1 MYVNQ
6 FYGHIITGDLSIVQ
20 NESLRNIMKK
30 GAKFRDCANISVEK
44 LIKSIVNDVINFKQ
58 KWTDKE
64 RLESYDLDQWVCL
77 VCQRIKRKIDQLR
90 RNQEIYVRG
99 DNIMDRADVKE
110 EINRLHKYFIITA
123 VDKAANN
130 FSLR

>member
-1 MYVNQ
+1 MNQ

-44 LIKSIVNDVINFKQ
+44 LMKSIVNDVINFKQ

-64 RLESYDLDQWVCL
+64 GLESYDLDQWVCL
-77 VCQRIKRKIDQLR
+77 VCQRIKMKIDQLR

>member
-1 MYVNQ
+1 MNQ

-44 LIKSIVNDVINFKQ
+44 LMKSIVNDVINFKQ

-64 RLESYDLDQWVCL
+64 RLESYDLDQWVRL
-77 VCQRIKRKIDQLR
+77 VCQRIKRKINQLR
-90 RNQEIYVRG
+90 HNQEIYMRG
-99 DNIMDRADVKE
+99 DNVMDRADVKE